1 MFIIKN
7 AWKSITRNKGRNI
20 LIGLIIVV
28 IGAACAVTLSIRN
41 SANKLVKAYEEKYN
55 VEATLSFNRESLMS
69 NFTPGDDSLEEN
81 IEKFNDIESI
91 SVENI
96 DNYGDSKYVDYYY
109 YTYSVGMDG
118 KNITVASEELQKIT
132 TETKTT
138 TKTSG
143 GGPMPGGGFRPS
155 KSTTTTTKSEQ
166 IINMRGTNRD
176 FTLIGYSS
184 YEGMKD
190 FITGGYTITEG
201 EVSSDFTSNNCVIN
215 EELASLNELEVG
227 DTITLV
233 DPDNSSL
240 TYSLTITGI
249 FADSSENSS
258 NMKSMFSSSANSII
272 TNSKVVE
279 TIVAKDEDIS
289 ATTTPTFILKSKDVA
304 DSFAEEVKEKGLDEN
319 YQATNNID
327 EIESETSSITNVSSF
342 ATTFLII
349 TLVIGGVVLFVIN
362 MINVR
367 ERKYEIGVLR
377 TIGMSKFKV
386 TAQFVTE
393 TFIVAIFSLL
403 IGAGIGSTCSVPVA
417 NMLLSNE
424 IENSKEE
431 SNKIREN
438 FGGMNDKT
446 ESTIETDESSMAV
459 DAKEENTLNYG
470 VAQITEETNINAVVD
485 IKVLL
490 ELLGIGLGL
499 ILISSI
505 SSMVSIS
512 RFSPLSIL
520 KERS

>member
-55 VEATLSFNRESLMS
+55 VEATLSFDRESLMS

-91 SVENI
+91 SVEDI

-166 IINMRGTNRD
+166 IINMRGTNGD

-289 ATTTPTFILKSKDVA
+289 ATTTLH
-304 DSFAEEVKEKGLDEN
+304 L
-319 YQATNNID
+319 Y
-327 EIESETSSITNVSSF
+327 
-342 ATTFLII
+342 
-349 TLVIGGVVLFVIN
+349 
-362 MINVR
+362 
-367 ERKYEIGVLR
+367 
-377 TIGMSKFKV
+377 
-386 TAQFVTE
+386 
-393 TFIVAIFSLL
+393 
-403 IGAGIGSTCSVPVA
+403 
-417 NMLLSNE
+417 
-424 IENSKEE
+424 
-431 SNKIREN
+431 
-438 FGGMNDKT
+438 
-446 ESTIETDESSMAV
+446 
-459 DAKEENTLNYG
+459 
-470 VAQITEETNINAVVD
+470 
-485 IKVLL
+485 
-490 ELLGIGLGL
+490 
-499 ILISSI
+499 
-505 SSMVSIS
+505 
-512 RFSPLSIL
+512 
-520 KERS
+520 

>member
-1 MFIIKN
+1 M
-7 AWKSITRNKGRNI
+7 
-20 LIGLIIVV
+20 
-28 IGAACAVTLSIRN
+28 
-41 SANKLVKAYEEKYN
+41 
-55 VEATLSFNRESLMS
+55 
-69 NFTPGDDSLEEN
+69 
-81 IEKFNDIESI
+81 
-91 SVENI
+91 
-96 DNYGDSKYVDYYY
+96 
-109 YTYSVGMDG
+109 
-118 KNITVASEELQKIT
+118 
-132 TETKTT
+132 
-138 TKTSG
+138 
-143 GGPMPGGGFRPS
+143 
-155 KSTTTTTKSEQ
+155 
-166 IINMRGTNRD
+166 
-176 FTLIGYSS
+176 
-184 YEGMKD
+184 
-190 FITGGYTITEG
+190 
-201 EVSSDFTSNNCVIN
+201 
-215 EELASLNELEVG
+215 
-227 DTITLV
+227 
-233 DPDNSSL
+233 
-240 TYSLTITGI
+240 
-249 FADSSENSS
+249 
-258 NMKSMFSSSANSII
+258 
-272 TNSKVVE
+272 
-279 TIVAKDEDIS
+279 
-289 ATTTPTFILKSKDVA
+289 
-304 DSFAEEVKEKGLDEN
+304 
-319 YQATNNID
+319 
-327 EIESETSSITNVSSF
+327 
-342 ATTFLII
+342 II